1 MKIVGFIPESFV
13 DFPGK
18 ICSTLFV
25 SGCNLSCPWCINPD
39 LVLNRIQKN
48 YKLDYILKRIH
59 SLNNSFSMINSIT
72 ITGGECT
79 LYPDLPELC
88 QALKKEGY
96 KVKVDTNGTN
106 PMMLIE
112 LIFTGLVDYIAM
124 DVKHL
129 PSQYEKVVG
138 RNLTPLERFNIVES
152 ILLLKENLVP
162 YEFRTT
168 VIPGVHT
175 VEVIKEMSE
184 FLKDSELW
192 YLQNFFSGKKY
203 LDSKYESIKP
213 FSSEEMQSFINIG
226 KKNIKSMRIRS
237 L

>member
-1 MKIVGFIPESFV
+1 MKIVSFIPESFC
-13 DFPGK
+13 DFPGRV
-18 ICSTLFV
+18 CSTLFLPT
-25 SGCNLSCPWCINPD
+25 CNFNCGYCFNSD
-39 LVLNRIQKN
+39 LVLDKIQKD
-48 YKLDYILKRIH
+48 YKLNYVLKYIQT
-59 SLNNSFSMINSIT
+59 LNNSLNLIDSICV
-72 ITGGECT
+72 TGGECT

-96 KVKVDTNGTN
+96 KVKIDTNGTN
-106 PMMLIE
+106 PEMLIE

-124 DVKHL
+124 DIKHL
-129 PSQYEKVVG
+129 PAQYEKVVG

-152 ILLLKENLVP
+152 ISLLKENLVP

-184 FLKDSELW
+184 FLKGSELW

-203 LDSKYESIKP
+203 LDSKYEFVKP

-226 KKNIKSMRIRS
+226 EKNIKRMRIRNI
-237 L
+237 